1 MDELDEFEEIE
12 FENAIKSAGFGKFHI
27 FLLLICGA
35 IYADTA
41 LGVTILSF
49 VLPAAACDFE
59 MDSTNKGV
67 LSGAP
72 MLGML
77 VGSYFWG
84 CLADTKGR
92 KVVLVTTLILD
103 GICGVVSAVTPIYAL
118 FLALRLFNGF
128 L

>member
-1 MDELDEFEEIE
+1 MDELDEYEEIE
-12 FENAIKSAGFGKFHI
+12 FENAVKSAGFGKFNI
-27 FLLLICGA
+27 FLLLISGA

-41 LGVTILSF
+41 LGVTVLSF
-49 VLPAAACDFE
+49 VLPAAACDFD
-59 MDSTNKGV
+59 MNSTNKGV

-72 MLGML
+72 MIGML

-92 KVVLVTTLILD
+92 KVVLVYTLILD
-103 GICGVVSAVTPIYAL
+103 GICGLASSIMPIYAL
-118 FLALRLFNGF
+118 FLTLRLCNGF

>member
-1 MDELDEFEEIE
+1 MDELDEYEEIE
-12 FENAIKSAGFGKFHI
+12 FENAVKSAGFGKFNI

-35 IYADTA
+35 IYANTA
-41 LGVTILSF
+41 LGVTVLSF
-49 VLPAAACDFE
+49 VLPAATCDFD
-59 MDSTNKGV
+59 MNSTNKGM

-72 MLGML
+72 MIGML

-92 KVVLVTTLILD
+92 KIVLVYTLVLD
-103 GICGVVSAVTPIYAL
+103 GICGLVSSVTPIYAL
-118 FLALRLFNGF
+118 FLALRLCNGF